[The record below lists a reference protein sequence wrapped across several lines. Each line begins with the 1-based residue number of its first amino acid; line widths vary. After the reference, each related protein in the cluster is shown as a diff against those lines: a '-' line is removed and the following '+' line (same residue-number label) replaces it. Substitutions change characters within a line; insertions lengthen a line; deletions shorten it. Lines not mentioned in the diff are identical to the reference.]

1 MVVTLHACD
10 VATDYALAYA
20 VNRRV
25 ERIFS
30 VPCCQHEVNASA
42 HKGGDLDLLLE
53 YGIIRERACALLTD
67 SIRAA
72 VLEDAGYEVDMIE
85 FVDFEHSPKNL
96 MIRAKRTGRCRGA
109 GRCEAERLRDKYG
122 FRQTLLEL
130 IPDRGS

>member
-1 MVVTLHACD
+1 M
-10 VATDYALAYA
+10 
-20 VNRRV
+20 
-25 ERIFS
+25 
-30 VPCCQHEVNASA
+30 PCCQHEVNASA

-96 MIRAKRTGRCRGA
+96 MIRAKRTGRCRSA